1 MKRGRSGIF
10 RMGIKMLLLIINIF
24 FVLLLLLSYLAPH
37 LNPATAFAPAM
48 LGLFFPAWFIIN
60 LGFTIFW
67 LLRAKYY
74 FLISLAALLAGWN
87 ITGKYVS
94 LSPATVQ
101 QPAGSFKFISY
112 NVRLFD
118 QFKWIE
124 GQDYFT
130 RDAIFNF
137 IRHENPDIVSFQEF
151 FHGNEDYFP
160 TIGPFLQMQQATNY
174 HVDYIKVTD
183 GKKHYGLATFSRFP
197 IVNKGAIRFENS
209 TSNSGIY
216 TDIAIAGDTVRIFNV
231 HLESIRLSSDDYKFV
246 TEFIDPSM
254 QPQSSSSS
262 IILGKFRR
270 AFKKRAEQA
279 IILAGHIAESPYPVI
294 VSGDFNDTPISYV
307 YNTISKNLRD
317 AFCESGFGLGVTY
330 SGGIPVRIDYILHS
344 DKLSVSGYQNHK
356 VYYSDHFPLS
366 CYFTIK

>member
-1 MKRGRSGIF
+1 MKRGRTGIF
-10 RMGIKMLLLIINIF
+10 RLGIKMLLVIINIVF
-24 FVLLLLLSYLAPH
+24 ALLLLVSYLAPH

-60 LGFTIFW
+60 LGFTVFW
-67 LLRAKYY
+67 LLRAKYF
-74 FLISLAALLAGWN
+74 FLISLVALLAGWN

-94 LSPATVQ
+94 LSTAPKQ
-101 QPAGSFKFISY
+101 QPVESFKFLSY

-151 FHGNEDYFP
+151 FHGNDHYFP

-174 HVDYIKVTD
+174 HVDYIKVAGD
-183 GKKHYGLATFSRFP
+183 KKHYGLATFSRFP
-197 IVNKGAIRFENS
+197 IVNKGVIRFENS

-216 TDIAIAGDTVRIFNV
+216 TDILIDGDTIRVFNV
-231 HLESIRLSSDDYKFV
+231 HLESIRLSRDDYKFV
-246 TEFIDPSM
+246 TEFIDPSL

-270 AFKKRAEQA
+270 AFKKRADQA
-279 IILAGHIAESPYPVI
+279 EILAEYITASPYPVI
-294 VSGDFNDTPISYV
+294 VSGDFNDTPLSYV
-307 YNTISKNLRD
+307 YGAIGKGLRD
-317 AFCESGFGLGVTY
+317 AFCESGFGFGMTY

-344 DKLSVSGYQNHK
+344 NNLSASEYQNHR
-356 VYYSDHFPLS
+356 VYFSDHFPLS
-366 CYFTIK
+366 CYFTIN

>member
-1 MKRGRSGIF
+1 MKRGRTGIF
-10 RMGIKMLLLIINIF
+10 RLGLKMLLLIINIF
-24 FVLLLLLSYLAPH
+24 FALLLMVTYLAPH
-37 LNPATAFAPAM
+37 LNPSTAFIPAM
-48 LGLFFPAWFIIN
+48 LGLFYPAWFLIN

-67 LLRAKYY
+67 LLRAKYF
-74 FLISLAALLAGWN
+74 FLISLAALFAGWN
-87 ITGKYVS
+87 TPGKYVS
-94 LSPATVQ
+94 LSNTSGQ
-101 QPAGSFKFISY
+101 QPAGSFKFLSY

-137 IRHENPDIVSFQEF
+137 IRNENPDIVSFQEF
-151 FHGNEDYFP
+151 FHGNDEYFP
-160 TIGPFLQMQQATNY
+160 TIGPFLKMQQAANY
-174 HVDYIKVTD
+174 HVDYIKVVGD
-183 GKKHYGLATFSRFP
+183 KKHYGLATFSRFP
-197 IVNKGAIRFENS
+197 IVNKGVIRFDNS

-216 TDIAIAGDTVRIFNV
+216 SDIVIDGDTIRVFNV
-231 HLESIRLSSDDYKFV
+231 HLESIRLSRDDYKFV
-246 TEFIDPSM
+246 TEFIDPSL

-270 AFKKRAEQA
+270 AFEKRAEQA
-279 IILAGHIAESPYPVI
+279 DILAGKIAASPYPVI
-294 VSGDFNDTPISYV
+294 VSGDFNDTPLSYV
-307 YNTISKNLRD
+307 YGAIGKGLHD
-317 AFCESGFGLGVTY
+317 AFRESGFGFGMTY

-344 DKLSVSGYQNHK
+344 DQLSASGYQNHR